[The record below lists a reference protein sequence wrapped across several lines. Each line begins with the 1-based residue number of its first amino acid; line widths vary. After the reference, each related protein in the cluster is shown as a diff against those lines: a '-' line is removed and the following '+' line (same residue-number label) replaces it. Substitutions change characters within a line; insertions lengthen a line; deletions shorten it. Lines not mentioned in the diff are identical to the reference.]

1 MSVPER
7 DKPWSVNELAEAAG
21 VFPTYVRRL
30 CAAGKLSAYK
40 VGRDW
45 LIPAEAG
52 QQWLDERRAR
62 RKQH

>member
-1 MSVPER
+1 
-7 DKPWSVNELAEAAG
+7 LAEAAG

-45 LIPAEAG
+45 LIPAEVG
-52 QQWLDERRAR
+52 QQWLDERQAR